1 MKRVS
6 VVVPTYKRRDYLER
20 CLLALEA
27 QDFPPADYEI
37 IIADDAASDQ
47 TKQQIEDWAARTS
60 ARGYTIRYLPLT
72 SKSTHGPA
80 AARNAG
86 WRAAQSEI
94 IAFTDDDC
102 IPEQRWLSSA
112 LAVFDGDD
120 DLAAISGRIVIP
132 MSTSVTDYEYN
143 AYQLTRSEF
152 VTANCFYRRATLLQ
166 LGGFDERFTAAWRED
181 TDLYFSLLEHDL
193 RGIAVPETV
202 VMHPLRPARWGI
214 SLFQQR
220 KSMFNALL
228 YKKHPALYRKKIQA
242 APPWHYYSI
251 LGALLVAVVAGIF
264 GLWLLSLIAL
274 SAWLYMTLRFSLQR
288 LRKTIHTPAHVTE
301 MLLTSALIPPLCIFW
316 RVYGMLKFRTIFL

>member
-6 VVVPTYKRRDYLER
+6 VVVPTYKRSGYLER
-20 CLLALEA
+20 CLRALLA
-27 QDFPPADYEI
+27 QDFTPADYEI
-37 IIADDAASDQ
+37 IIVDDAASDQ
-47 TKQQIEDWAARTS
+47 TKQQVEEWS
-60 ARGYTIRYLPLT
+60 ARMAAEGYTIRYLPI
-72 SKSTHGPA
+72 SKTAHGPA
-80 AARNAG
+80 AARNIG

-102 IPEQRWLSSA
+102 IPEQRWLNA
-112 LAVFDGDD
+112 GLTAFDSDKD
-120 DLAAISGRIVIP
+120 IAAISGRIVIP

-152 VTANCFYRRATLLQ
+152 VTANCFYRRDILSLI
-166 LGGFDERFTAAWRED
+166 GGFDERFTAAWRED

-193 RGIAVPETV
+193 RGIAVFEAV
-202 VMHPLRPARWGI
+202 VMHPVRPARWGI

-228 YKKHPALYRKKIQA
+228 YKKHPALYRQKVQA

-251 LGALLVAVVAGIF
+251 LGALLVVVLAAAF
-264 GLWLLSLIAL
+264 GLWLLSLIAFC
-274 SAWLYMTLRFSLQR
+274 AWLYMTLRFSLQR

-301 MLLTSALIPPLCIFW
+301 MLLTSALIPPLCVFW
-316 RVYGMLKFRTIFL
+316 RLYGMLRFRVLFL

>member
-1 MKRVS
+1 MKRIS

-20 CLLALEA
+20 CLRALLA

-47 TKQQIEDWAARTS
+47 TRQQVEDWSARTS
-60 ARGYTIRYLPLT
+60 AEGYTLRYLPVT
-72 SKSTHGPA
+72 SKTAHGPA

-102 IPEQRWLSSA
+102 IPEQRWLSSG
-112 LAVFDGDD
+112 LAAFESADD
-120 DLAAISGRIVIP
+120 IAAISGRIVIP

-166 LGGFDERFTAAWRED
+166 VDGFDERFTSAWRED
-181 TDLYFSLLEHDL
+181 TDLYFTLLEHDL
-193 RGIAVPETV
+193 PSIAVPEAV
-202 VMHPLRPARWGI
+202 VMHPVRPARWGI
-214 SLFQQR
+214 SVHQQR

-228 YKKHPALYRKKIQA
+228 YKKHPALYRQKVQA

-251 LGALLVAVVAGIF
+251 LGALLVAIVAGIF
-264 GLWLLSLIAL
+264 GLWLLSLIAV
-274 SAWLYMTLRFSLQR
+274 SAWLYMTVRFSVQR
-288 LRKTIHTPAHVTE
+288 LRKTVRTPTHITE
-301 MLLTSALIPPLCIFW
+301 MLVTSALIPPLCIFW
-316 RVYGMLKFRTIFL
+316 RVYGMLKFRVFFL